1 MANISNIKVLQGN
14 NLSLSGSTVQ
24 VTGALSTNGNL
35 TVNGTITANELNI
48 NVTTVTSSVLYTSG
62 STKFGDT
69 PDDTMQV
76 TGSVLVSGSVVLA
89 AGFAVTGAFNGDGAG
104 LTSLNG
110 SQVTSGVV
118 GVGVGGTGQ
127 TTYSQGQLLIGNS
140 SGSLTKSVLTPGAG
154 VSITN
159 GDGTIEISAT
169 GSGGT
174 LTQVVG
180 GNNIGTT
187 SPSGP
192 VVTVSL
198 SSSLSDLTAV
208 TGGNFLVT
216 ASLVATSSLAV
227 SRVTVNAPYVVND
240 RDNVVLGN
248 VTGSADLIVQL
259 PLPTVLDGRTL
270 TIKRVDEPLNAGA
283 LQVSCSVNIDNSNV
297 FNLYGPYQSVTLIAD
312 SGSNKWF
319 VV

>member
-89 AGFAVTGAFNGDGAG
+89 AGFAVTGAFSGDGAG

-140 SGSLTKSVLTPGAG
+140 SGSLTKNVLTPGPG

-227 SRVTVNAPYVVND
+227 SRVTVDAPYVVND

-283 LQVSCSVNIDNSNV
+283 LQISCSVNIDNSNV